1 MEKGLNKMRI
11 DYDEFKNC
19 DENIDLSGMSIID
32 IFSEDCN
39 YYERFCGNEDEEF
52 TLRDCFNLAVKNGF
66 TKGVIT
72 VLAERPLDGTVYRYG
87 NHGDCWECIGKLVGY
102 A

>member
-1 MEKGLNKMRI
+1 MRI

-19 DENIDLSGMSIID
+19 DENTDLSGMTVID
-32 IFSEDCN
+32 IFSDDCN
-39 YYERFCGNEDEEF
+39 CNCYYARFYGNEDEEF
-52 TLRDCFNLAVKNGF
+52 TLRDCFNLAVEHGF

-87 NHGDCWECIGKLVGY
+87 NHGDYWECIGKTVGY